1 MTTSIRQ
8 RISGTRHGPITRMF
22 SPQDAGELLKPFVFL
37 DYLNADIPPG
47 FGFGF
52 HPHSGIATL
61 TYQLDCDVE
70 YEDTAGQ
77 KGTVRRGGL
86 EWMQAGGGVWHRGTL
101 TGSSKVTG
109 FQLWVA
115 LPAEVED
122 GPPIGR
128 YVPPEAVTEV
138 GSVRVLLGEYAGVR
152 SPIEPPSPMLYLDVT
167 LRPGER
173 WELKSPDTFD
183 VAWLLP
189 FRGDVDLGGQTISD
203 ELAILDFTDSKVS
216 LSSESGCQ
224 FMFGAA
230 VRHPYPLVLGHY
242 SVHTNKASLAAGE
255 AHIQALGEDLARH
268 GRR

>member
-1 MTTSIRQ
+1 ML
-8 RISGTRHGPITRMF
+8 

-37 DYLNADIPPG
+37 DYLKADIPAG

-86 EWMQAGGGVWHRGTL
+86 EWMQAGGGVWHKGTL

-115 LPAEVED
+115 LPAQVED
-122 GPPIGR
+122 GPSIGR
-128 YVPPEAVTEV
+128 YVPPEAVPEV
-138 GSVRVLLGEYAGVR
+138 GRVRVLLGEYAGER

-167 LRPGER
+167 LLPGER
-173 WELKSPDTFD
+173 WDLDLPSTFD
-183 VAWLLP
+183 IAWLLP
-189 FRGDVDLGGQTISD
+189 FRGGVDLDGQKITD
-203 ELAILDFTDSKVS
+203 ELAILEFTDSQVS

-224 FMFGAA
+224 LMFGAA

-242 SVHTNKASLAAGE
+242 SVHTNRVSLEEGE
-255 AHIQALGEDLARH
+255 GRIKALGDDLKRQ